1 MEKYQAP
8 EMEIISFENEDII
21 IASDT
26 APKEIDFPEI
36 GFDD

>member
-21 IASDT
+21 TASNT
-26 APKEIDFPEI
+26 ASKEINFPEI

>member
-21 IASDT
+21 IAS
-26 APKEIDFPEI
+26 KEIDFPEI
-36 GFDD
+36 VFDD